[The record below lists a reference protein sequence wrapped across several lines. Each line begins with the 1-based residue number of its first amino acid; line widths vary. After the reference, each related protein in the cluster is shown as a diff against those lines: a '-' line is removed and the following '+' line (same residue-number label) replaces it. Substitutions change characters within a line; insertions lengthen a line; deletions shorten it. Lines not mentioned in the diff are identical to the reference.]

1 MWRASRPKKFRRRQ
15 FQSGGWLLL
24 LAGGLLACSEKAP
37 VPTAAHVPS
46 GDVRND
52 SIFYSVVFYHAVES
66 DGAAWTTASNL
77 VQRFFPGMAFHAD
90 SSQQTNARP
99 PYVAFE
105 GESAPFKNFPVPHT
119 EYFKY
124 AGRGLSPEDVATV
137 QQARQAHRLILVAP
151 RDEAWKQ
158 GRKFTELASEYAGL
172 QQAFIWD
179 SATREVFTRE
189 AWRKARLE
197 SWPEDGLP
205 DIRKQITIHLY
216 RENDDEPYLRAIT
229 LGMEKFAL
237 PDVVIERVIGSDNRS
252 AGNLINVFCQTL
264 AENPVVANGAR
275 HDLQLEALKT
285 ARLKVEYEEL
295 LLDKAEKVAAL
306 ELLRGKSQ
314 EGDPDNGLIEISFRH
329 GCGKTED
336 ERRESVLSRFWGAAD
351 SIKAVKH
358 TDEILDASK
367 RAREK
372 LTQLRAPFVAG
383 LKPGERLMV
392 KGPFARD
399 DAGKEWMWIEA
410 TKWTNAKQ
418 IEGILQNDP
427 YYIRSLK
434 AGTKVTMKVEDV
446 FDFIFYHADGRE
458 EGNETG
464 ALLEKQ
470 SGAADKK

>member
-1 MWRASRPKKFRRRQ
+1 M
-15 FQSGGWLLL
+15 LL
-24 LAGGLLACSEKAP
+24 LAVGLVGCSDKTR
-37 VPTAAHVPS
+37 VPTAAHVPG
-46 GDVRND
+46 GDVRNET
-52 SIFYSVVFYHAVES
+52 IFYSVVFYHAVASE
-66 DGAAWTTASNL
+66 GKPWIAASNL

-90 SSQQTNARP
+90 SSQQTNTRP
-99 PYVAFE
+99 PYIAFE
-105 GESAPFKNFPVPHT
+105 GETSPFKQFPVPHT

-124 AGRGLSPEDVATV
+124 SGRGLSPEDVPAV
-137 QQARQAHRLILVAP
+137 QQARQAHRLILVAS
-151 RDEAWKQ
+151 RDEAWKH
-158 GRKFTELASEYAGL
+158 GRKFTELALEYAGL

-275 HDLQLEALKT
+275 HNLQLETLKT
-285 ARLKVEYEEL
+285 ARLKAEYEEL

-306 ELLRGKSQ
+306 ELLRGKPQ
-314 EGDPDNGLIEISFRH
+314 EGDPDNGLIEISLRH
-329 GCGKTED
+329 GRGKTED

-358 TDEILDASK
+358 TDAILEASK

-372 LTQLRAPFVAG
+372 LAQLRAPFVAG
-383 LKPGERLMV
+383 LKPGERLMI

-399 DAGKEWMWIEA
+399 DGGKEWMWVEV
-410 TKWTNAKQ
+410 TKWTNAKRL
-418 IEGILQNDP
+418 EGILQNDP
-427 YYIRSLK
+427 FYIRSLK
-434 AGTKVTMKVEDV
+434 AGAKVTLAAEDV
-446 FDFIFYHADGRE
+446 FDFIFYHGDGRE

-470 SGAADKK
+470 ASQVDTK